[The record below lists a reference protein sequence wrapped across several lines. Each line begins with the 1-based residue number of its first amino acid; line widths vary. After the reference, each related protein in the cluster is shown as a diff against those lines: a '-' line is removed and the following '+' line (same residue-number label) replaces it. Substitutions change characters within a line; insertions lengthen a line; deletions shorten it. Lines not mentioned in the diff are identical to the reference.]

1 VGAGIFIL
9 IVLVIAVVAF
19 LQWQAKQRRREA
31 VHEWAVR
38 NGFAY
43 SVDDP
48 IGIPQRFSSFGFMN
62 RGEGRG
68 CENVLQGTWQDLP
81 VIEADYWTYTTS
93 TDSEGRTSRDYD
105 HFSIVIVEIAAWLPG
120 VTIERE
126 NVLTRLADHVGF
138 RDIEFELE
146 EFNRRF
152 NVKCQDREFA
162 YKLLDAR
169 MMQYLLDKAGQVCVE
184 VNGGHALVWQKRIGV
199 EGLMELLYRA
209 KGFVD
214 NVPRLVWNEYGK
226 AAS

>member
-1 VGAGIFIL
+1 MGAGIFIL
-9 IVLVIAVVAF
+9 IVLAIAVVAY
-19 LQWQAKQRRREA
+19 LQWQAKQKRREA
-31 VHEWAVR
+31 IHEWAVR
-38 NGFAY
+38 QGLSY
-43 SVDDP
+43 SAEDP
-48 IGIPQRFSSFGFMN
+48 IGIPQTFSSFGLLN
-62 RGEGRG
+62 RGDGRG
-68 CENVLQGTWQDLP
+68 CENVLQGTWNGLP
-81 VIEADYWTYTTS
+81 VIEADYWYYNES

-105 HFSIVIVEIAAWLPG
+105 RFSIVIVEIEAWVPN
-120 VTIERE
+120 VSIERE
-126 NVLTRLADHVGF
+126 NVLTRLADHVGM

-169 MMQYLLDKAGQVCVE
+169 MMEYLLDKAGGICVE
-184 VNGGHALVWQKRIGV
+184 VEGGHALVWQGRIGV
-199 EGLMELLYRA
+199 EGMMELLYRA

>member
-1 VGAGIFIL
+1 MLAIA
-9 IVLVIAVVAF
+9 VIAY

-31 VHEWAVR
+31 IHEWAVR
-38 NGFAY
+38 HGLSY
-43 SVDDP
+43 SAEDP
-48 IGIPQRFSSFGFMN
+48 IGIPQRFSSFGLLR
-62 RGEGRG
+62 RGDGRG
-68 CENVLQGTWQDLP
+68 CENVLQGTWKGLP
-81 VIEADYWTYTTS
+81 VIEADYWYYNES

-105 HFSIVIVEIAAWLPG
+105 RFSIVIVSIEAWVPN
-120 VTIERE
+120 VSIERE
-126 NVLTRLADHVGF
+126 NLFTRLADHVGF
-138 RDIEFELE
+138 RDVEFELE

-169 MMQYLLDKAGQVCVE
+169 MMEYLLEKAGGICVE
-184 VNGGHALVWQKRIGV
+184 VGGGHVLVWQGRIGV
-199 EGLMELLYRA
+199 EGMMELLYRA